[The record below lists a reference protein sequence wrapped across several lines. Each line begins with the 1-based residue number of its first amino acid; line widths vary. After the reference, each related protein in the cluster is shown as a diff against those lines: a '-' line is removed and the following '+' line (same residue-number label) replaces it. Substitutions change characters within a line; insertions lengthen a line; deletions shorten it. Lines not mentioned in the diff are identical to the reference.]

1 MLHGESQIRVIF
13 DAMRWSYDRPVIP
26 NMRKCDQL
34 SIVDVFFELL
44 ALSVEGISLG
54 QMLSDRKTAGG

>member
-1 MLHGESQIRVIF
+1 
-13 DAMRWSYDRPVIP
+13 MRWSYDRPVIP
-26 NMRKCDQL
+26 NKRKSDQL
-34 SIVDVFFELL
+34 SVIDVFFELL